1 MTICLYN
8 GRQRERERRRERE
21 KRRERDEKRER
32 EMKRE
37 RERRRELTF
46 YKRVIA
52 TTYILPYVVD
62 AEPVPVHMEH

>member
-1 MTICLYN
+1 
-8 GRQRERERRRERE
+8 
-21 KRRERDEKRER
+21 
-32 EMKRE
+32 MKRE